1 MKNRHCTKKGPGRR
15 PAHRV
20 PLGWINDQLV
30 RVSRRYDGIV
40 GTAQFGA
47 AGSKRATQAR
57 DGVLTIR
64 N

>member
-1 MKNRHCTKKGPGRR
+1 MKNMHCTKKGPGRR

-20 PLGWINDQLV
+20 PLGRINGQLV
-30 RVSRRYDGIV
+30 RVTWKYDGIV

-47 AGSKRATQAR
+47 VGSKRAAQAR